1 MPIDVLRTEVDWEAN
16 PNGPAPS
23 RILGAVHDDHSL
35 VARFLA
41 NLEANDFP
49 YLSFISLET
58 VTVFHQQH
66 LAQLVSELQALCERD
81 HDAQVGVHLHAVLQF
96 VSAAAGPKDT
106 SIEFR
111 VRQQPVP
118 AA

>member
-1 MPIDVLRTEVDWEAN
+1 MPIDVLWTEVDWEAN
-16 PNGPAPS
+16 PDGPAPS
-23 RILGAVHDDHSL
+23 RVLSAVHDDHSL

-41 NLEANDFP
+41 NLKADDFP

-66 LAQLVSELQALCERD
+66 LAQLIMELRVLCERK
-81 HDAQVGVHLHAVLQF
+81 HDPQVEKHLQVVLGF
-96 VSAAAGPKDT
+96 VSAARGPKDT

-111 VRQQPVP
+111 VRQATR